1 MMSED
6 PTRAMPVENELPTHG
21 RVGPAD
27 PHADPDT
34 QPGLRRPVDGADPIT
49 DPGMRAVPAAPDAP
63 TVPGEQAPVV
73 ITRTRTGGL
82 WTGLILSAIVLI
94 FLLVFILQ
102 NLAVVAVY
110 FLGFTFSLPIG
121 VALLLAAIAG
131 LLLVAIPGGLRILQL
146 RRVARRAARPTS
158 AKAS

>member
-1 MMSED
+1 MMSDD
-6 PTRAMPVENELPTHG
+6 PTRAMPVETELPTHG

-27 PHADPDT
+27 PHADPAT
-34 QPGLRRPVDGADPIT
+34 QPGLRRPDDADGADPTT
-49 DPGMRAVPAAPDAP
+49 DPGMRAVPATPDAP
-63 TVPGEQAPVV
+63 TAPVKQAPVV
-73 ITRTRTGGL
+73 TRTRTGGL

-102 NLAVVAVY
+102 NLDVVAIY

-121 VALLLAAIAG
+121 VALLLAAVAG

-146 RRVARRAARPTS
+146 RRVARRAG
-158 AKAS
+158 KAG

>member
-1 MMSED
+1 MSED
-6 PTRAMPVENELPTHG
+6 PTRAMPVEKDLPTHG

-27 PHADPDT
+27 PHADPVT
-34 QPGLRRPVDGADPIT
+34 NPGLRRPADLDAAGSDGTAT
-49 DPGMRAVPAAPDAP
+49 DPGMRAVPAEPEAP
-63 TVPGEQAPVV
+63 TVPVKQPPAVA
-73 ITRTRTGGL
+73 RTRTGGL
-82 WTGLILSAIVLI
+82 WTGLILSAVVLV

-102 NLAVVAVY
+102 NLATVTIY

-146 RRVARRAARPTS
+146 RRVARRV
-158 AKAS
+158 AKR